1 MSSSFWLYCSPT
13 NFICPLK
20 TTVDGIS
27 CLLRVLFESASL
39 TRRREADE
47 SLVFDQQN
55 DIRWL
60 PLMKEET
67 QGFEQALK
75 HYFKKLYGVI
85 SSREDSSALR
95 AIKTAS

>member
-1 MSSSFWLYCSPT
+1 
-13 NFICPLK
+13 
-20 TTVDGIS
+20 
-27 CLLRVLFESASL
+27 
-39 TRRREADE
+39 
-47 SLVFDQQN
+47 
-55 DIRWL
+55 
-60 PLMKEET
+60 MKEET